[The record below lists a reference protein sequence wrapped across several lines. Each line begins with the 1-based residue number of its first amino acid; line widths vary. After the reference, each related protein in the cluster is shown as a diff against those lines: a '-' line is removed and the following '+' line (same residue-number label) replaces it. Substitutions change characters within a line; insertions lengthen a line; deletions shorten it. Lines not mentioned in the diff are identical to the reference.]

1 MDFNLNELQKNDAFL
16 KTLDIFKIEAACKTM
31 SQVECPV
38 EHEFAD
44 GVYSRKMNVPA
55 NTLVIG
61 KMHRFSTY
69 NILLKGSCS
78 IYAGENL
85 AVKKIK
91 APFTFTSEPGIKKI
105 AYFHEDSTWINIHP
119 TEEKDIDAIE
129 KKFIIPEKEFFIN
142 IGGVPCLGE
151 QLQ

>member
-1 MDFNLNELQKNDAFL
+1 MDFDLNELQKKDAFL

-31 SQVECPV
+31 PQVECPV

-55 NTLVIG
+55 NSLVIG

-85 AVKKIK
+85 PVKKIE
-91 APFTFTSEPGIKKI
+91 APFTFTSEPGTKKI

-119 TEEKDIDAIE
+119 TEETNIDEIE
-129 KKFIIPEKEFFIN
+129 KEFIIPEEEFFIN
-142 IGGVPCLGE
+142 IEEALCLG
-151 QLQ
+151 